1 MFLHKYEVNFYSL
14 FREKLCEYN
23 LPYSSQST
31 QAGRYVMVVTAEGA
45 VIKFDGLEDI
55 SVTLPAT
62 FTPNSGNNHDI
73 SGLCGNMDGDI
84 STDFI
89 DYIHKKRSTAQEFA
103 SLYQTDAGSCKESL
117 KMSDLFYNPQDNA
130 ELIYQYAETMCDV
143 INTDAFK
150 PCHSKIPPDQYKIIC
165 MQDVVNCNFDLRSDC
180 MCNSLSL
187 YARVCHNYGVEVS
200 WRKPDLCRK

>member
-1 MFLHKYEVNFYSL
+1 MTSFFPFFIHL
-14 FREKLCEYN
+14 
-23 LPYSSQST
+23 

-45 VIKFDGLEDI
+45 VIKFDGVEDI
-55 SVTLPAT
+55 SVTLPET
-62 FTPNSGNNHDI
+62 FAPGTSHNHDI

-84 STDFI
+84 STDLI
-89 DYIHKKRSTAQEFA
+89 DYTHTKRSSPQQFA
-103 SLYQTDAGSCKESL
+103 ALYQTDAASCKESL

-165 MQDVVNCNFDLRSDC
+165 MQDVVNCNFDMRSDC

-200 WRKPDLCRK
+200 WRKPDLCRKCFPQNVHIFVALRFI